1 MRIDISVNTWYEKE
15 FRVGDLVYL
24 DLSNKP
30 RSVVKILSR
39 QFDAI
44 KKPSVFTI
52 ELLPVDQEDVL
63 NEI

>member
-24 DLSNKP
+24 DLPNKP